1 MAKKK
6 NLTPTQRKLMS
17 VLKDGQR
24 HESEELRRLC
34 LRINSS
40 YNLLRVH
47 IHTLRTRIQ
56 PSGKSVVCEVIS
68 GKAYYRLIEFP
79 KSSDV

>member
-1 MAKKK
+1 MVKK
-6 NLTPTQRKLMS
+6 LTPTQRKLMS

-47 IHTLRTRIQ
+47 IHTLRAKIQ
-56 PSGKSVVCEVIS
+56 PSGKSVVCEVIG
-68 GKAYYRLIEFP
+68 GKAHYRLIEFP
-79 KSSDV
+79 KPNDV